1 MVRRL
6 ICSSAIST
14 VYAAAIAIAAEQG
27 EVEWRQK
34 KKRKNTT
41 AHVKVDCGGCRCA
54 AGVVEDLNSSSSVGA
69 VSTMD
74 CLRMSCE

>member
-14 VYAAAIAIAAEQG
+14 VYAAAIAIAAEQEEEEG
-27 EVEWRQK
+27 HQK
-34 KKRKNTT
+34 KKKTI

-54 AGVVEDLNSSSSVGA
+54 AGVAEDLNSSSSVGA

>member
-14 VYAAAIAIAAEQG
+14 VYAAAIAIAAEQEEG
-27 EVEWRQK
+27 EGRQK
-34 KKRKNTT
+34 KKKTT

-54 AGVVEDLNSSSSVGA
+54 AGVAEDLNSSSSVGA

>member
-14 VYAAAIAIAAEQG
+14 VYAAAIAIAAEQEEG
-27 EVEWRQK
+27 EGRQK
-34 KKRKNTT
+34 KKKNTT

-54 AGVVEDLNSSSSVGA
+54 AGVAEDLNSSSSVGA